1 MVYDVIE
8 REPHVSIAYGDEG
21 QLKYLCAI
29 GVYGNALC
37 VKLLKTCMCVIPLL
51 IICYT

>member
-8 REPHVSIAYGDEG
+8 REPHVTIADGDEG
-21 QLKYLCAI
+21 QLKY
-29 GVYGNALC
+29 ALC
-37 VKLLKTCMCVIPLL
+37 VKLLKTCLCVIPLL